1 MALTDITRS
10 TDVSMNTDLYELT
23 MAQGL
28 WENGK
33 LGEQGCFTAFFREA
47 PFGSVYAVMCGT
59 AELGEFV
66 ETSGSRM
73 RTSRIWPSLRLRVA
87 VPCSNPAFSS
97 SCAAFVRRWIST
109 PSPRASL
116 CSRASPWCA

>member
-66 ETSGSRM
+66 ENFRFTDEDIAYLAELEAPGGGALFK
-73 RTSRIWPSLRLRVA
+73 PG
-87 VPCSNPAFSS
+87 FSS